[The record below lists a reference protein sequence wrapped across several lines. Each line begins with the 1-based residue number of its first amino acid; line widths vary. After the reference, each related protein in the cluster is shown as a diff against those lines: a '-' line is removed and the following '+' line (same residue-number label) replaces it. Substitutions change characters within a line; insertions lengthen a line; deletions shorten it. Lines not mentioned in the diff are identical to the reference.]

1 MLNGNSFKIFIE
13 YAFST
18 SLIPLIIPINL
29 IVHFLF
35 CLNFVNIFFDTQQQ
49 PNDGRLRAPSR
60 RKQTNKA
67 EKLAKSSLNA
77 EDLVFG

>member
-1 MLNGNSFKIFIE
+1 MLNVNSFRIFIE
-13 YAFST
+13 NTFYT

-35 CLNFVNIFFDTQQQ
+35 CLNFVASSAQQ
-49 PNDGRLRAPSR
+49 PNAGRLRAPSR

-67 EKLAKSSLNA
+67 KKLAKSSLNA